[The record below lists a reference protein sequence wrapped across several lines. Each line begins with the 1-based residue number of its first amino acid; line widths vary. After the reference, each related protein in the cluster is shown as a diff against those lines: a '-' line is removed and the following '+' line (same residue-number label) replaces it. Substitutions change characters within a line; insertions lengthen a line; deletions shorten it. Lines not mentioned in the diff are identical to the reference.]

1 MGTGESGPSGGMA
14 ADFADTT
21 SLMRAVARAHP
32 DHQAFVDG
40 SGRLSFGD
48 WDRSADG
55 LARELESRGVSLGSV
70 VGLVLPSCIDYAV
83 CYQAAMRLGAI
94 TSGVNPRLGPGE
106 VTSILERTQPVVLVV
121 DPEAGPAAEVALDW
135 VHARPRAS
143 TGQGSGRIGRP
154 HLIGRKDLAGYYDGP
169 SPRHLPDLAADH
181 PVAVVW
187 TSGTTGVPK
196 GAVFDHANLKAVSEG
211 IGVLSRHGDRR
222 LSPLPFAHVGYM
234 TRPWDELA
242 HVITT
247 VITPSPW
254 RAADA
259 LALISSE
266 RITVAQGVPTQWSLM
281 LDHPDCATTDFSSL
295 RLAGTGAST
304 VSPALVARMR
314 RELGVPVVV
323 RYTSTEAALTTGTA
337 VGDRDEQVA
346 NTVGRAADNVEIK
359 LVDPSGNEVGPGEV
373 GTLKCR
379 SGAVMR
385 RYWADPEGSAAV
397 VDKEGWLTIGDLGY
411 LDLAGYLH
419 LVGRHC
425 EMYIRGGYN
434 VYPAEVENALANHP
448 GVARVAVVGRPD
460 PILGEVGVAFLVA
473 PLGVEAPR
481 LGEIQ
486 QWCRDRL
493 ADYKAPDHLVVTDEL
508 PLTSMLK
515 VDKVAL
521 AHRLDRLDQAVT
533 TKEKV

>member
-1 MGTGESGPSGGMA
+1 MGPDELELSVEMA

-21 SLMRAVARAHP
+21 SLMRAVARYYP
-32 DHQAFVDG
+32 DRAAFVDG
-40 SGRLSFGD
+40 GHCLSFGA

-55 LARELESRGVSLGSV
+55 LARFLESKGVSGGDV

-83 CYQAAMRLGAI
+83 CYQAAIRLGAI
-94 TSGVNPRLGPGE
+94 TSGVNPRLGRNE
-106 VTSILERTQPVVLVV
+106 VTSILERTKPAVLVL
-121 DPEAGPAAEVALDW
+121 DPEAGPAAEIALAW
-135 VHARPRAS
+135 ARANRARANRANR
-143 TGQGSGRIGRP
+143 T
-154 HLIGRKDLAGYYDGP
+154 DLVFRGELAETYTGP
-169 SPRHLPDLAADH
+169 SPRHLPDLVSGD

-187 TSGTTGVPK
+187 TSGTTGMPK
-196 GAVFDHANLKAVSEG
+196 GAVFDHANLKAVSESM
-211 IGVLSRHGDRR
+211 GVLSRPGDRR

-254 RAADA
+254 RAAEA

-295 RLAGTGAST
+295 RLAGTGAAT

-314 RELGVPVVV
+314 RQLGAPVVV

-337 VGDRDEQVA
+337 IGDSDEQVA
-346 NTVGRAADNVEIK
+346 NTVGRAAENVEIK
-359 LVDPSGNEVGPGEV
+359 LVDPSGNEVGQGEV
-373 GTLKCR
+373 GTLHCR

-385 RYWADPEGSAAV
+385 CYWSDPQRSAAV
-397 VDKEGWLTIGDLGY
+397 LDKDGWLTSGDLGY
-411 LDLAGYLH
+411 LDPAGYLH
-419 LVGRHC
+419 LVGRRS

-434 VYPAEVENALANHP
+434 VYPAEVENVMAGHP
-448 GVARVAVVGRPD
+448 GVARAAVVGRPD
-460 PILGEVGVAFLVA
+460 PILGEVGVAFVVA
-473 PLGVEAPR
+473 PPGAKAPSLGQ
-481 LGEIQ
+481 IQ

-493 ADYKAPDHLVVTDEL
+493 ADYKAPDRLVVMGEL

-521 AHRLDRLDQAVT
+521 VGQLDRLDQAVAN
-533 TKEKV
+533 KEKV